1 MRSSEK
7 SIGILVSSNNYGEA
21 GPEAQK
27 DRFRAL
33 TLELGRLGTRI
44 SVKKYTECK
53 DGINP
58 NGSVKKESSTFIFP
72 PQLVELF
79 SSSDGDLD
87 KLSDGTIKEFEYFTY
102 DESLVEGK
110 VEVQYNIETSKN
122 AKLSIID
129 KMENSM
135 LPRGAIE
142 AIVQTFPVDC

>member
-1 MRSSEK
+1 MRSSET
-7 SIGILVSSNNYGEA
+7 SIGLFVGSNQYGEG
-21 GPEAQK
+21 GPEIQK

-44 SVKKYTECK
+44 SVKKYTLCT

-58 NGSVKKESSTFIFP
+58 NGLVNKESSIFVFP
-72 PQLVELF
+72 PQEVKL
-79 SSSDGDLD
+79 SSSSNGNHD
-87 KLSDGTIKEFEYFTY
+87 KLPDGTIKEFELFAY

-110 VEVQYNIETSKN
+110 VEVQYNSETGKN

-135 LPRGAIE
+135 LPHGAIE
-142 AIVQTFPVDC
+142 AIVQTFPVDV